1 MNLNSPIKFQL
12 LALTT
17 SAPNMG
23 TKTKIKSG
31 IALGAKNATAIQE
44 FFLPLPL
51 LLLLLLLL
59 LMTDV
64 TRVKIAPPLQQ
75 SAA

>member
-1 MNLNSPIKFQL
+1 
-12 LALTT
+12 
-17 SAPNMG
+17 MG

-44 FFLPLPL
+44 FFLPL
-51 LLLLLLLL
+51 LLLLLL